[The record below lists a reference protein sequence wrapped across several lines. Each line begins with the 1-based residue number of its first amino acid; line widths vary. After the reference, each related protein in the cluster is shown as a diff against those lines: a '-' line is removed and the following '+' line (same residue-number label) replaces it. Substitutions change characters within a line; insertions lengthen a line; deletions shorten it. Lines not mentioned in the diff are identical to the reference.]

1 MASGTTPLSQIN
13 NRLEALIPP
22 RALSRMSAA
31 FTYAYNRTSSVI
43 FLADN
48 MRNALRDV
56 IRENGLSPQYLMG
69 QWDQWVQKTI
79 KTWASSGHLR
89 TIVIEFYKPGT
100 SAALA
105 RWDFPINYTG
115 SGIDDDMWLDK
126 AYLRQLIAKAAKPTL
141 DCVYRILL
149 THQPNS
155 AGCAGDQPLVVP
167 LSVDGPAL
175 GDRSAGII
183 VATGHLTASATYWG

>member
-1 MASGTTPLSQIN
+1 
-13 NRLEALIPP
+13 
-22 RALSRMSAA
+22 MSAA

-126 AYLRQLIAKAAKPTL
+126 AYLRQLIAKAAKPTS

-149 THQPNS
+149 THQPNPPDVPGTSLSSFPFLSTGRLS
-155 AGCAGDQPLVVP
+155 A
-167 LSVDGPAL
+167 
-175 GDRSAGII
+175 RSAGII